1 MFERMF
7 GFFQK
12 EKPTVSPSP
21 VTPVVNGSAV
31 YSYGSM
37 AGCYGFSLDLD
48 ATLRNELQMTNYY
61 REISTYP
68 DCDRAIE
75 QIVNEAVI
83 LDEAKPPVTISL
95 DDLPK
100 EYGKLK
106 NAIAKE
112 FETVLDLYSFNENC
126 HDIFKRWYIDGRLY
140 YFVTIDPKHPKKGI
154 LDVRYVDPRKIKRV
168 TEIKKEKDENGVDIV
183 TDVNEYYVFNDEG
196 LLDHSNGI
204 KIRTDSVIDVRSGL
218 IDANTGEVISHLF
231 KAIKPVNQL
240 KMMEDALVIYRITRA
255 PERRIFYVDTGNLPP
270 PKAEQQVQM
279 IMNKFRNK
287 VVYDA
292 KTGEIR
298 NNRNYLSMMEDFWL
312 PRRDGGKSTEVTT
325 LPGCLAMDTTVSLL
339 DGRELSIREISNEM
353 QDGKTLWTYSCNP
366 ITGEIVPGLI
376 TWAGVTQKSAKVMRI
391 TLDNG
396 ESIVCTL
403 DHKFPIRGV
412 GFVRADELKANDS
425 LIPLH
430 RKYAPI
436 NSNKKLDYEEY
447 FDNVSKTWKFTHR
460 MVAEYIHSE
469 KLPNQVIHHK
479 DFNRYNKRQKLI
491 LTDEIVKFVV
501 DCVKGK
507 SAFDATADDVVELL
521 NSNAVMVEELN
532 QANRGKSIPNFYGI
546 FTKNIICKE
555 IPKMLGFR
563 SWRDF
568 RKNCGYINHRVA
580 SIEWLDDPIEVGTL
594 TIDGNEIY
602 HNYHTFA
609 LACGVFTKNSQNLSD
624 IADVEYFQN
633 KLYQSMGVPRNRIAA
648 DNNFALGRPTEI
660 TREEILFSKFI
671 QRLRNNFNDL
681 FRNTLRVQL
690 LAKNIV
696 SDSDWKKIVGKIR
709 FEYQHDNY
717 FEELKRQEI
726 FGEKISQLQNIDQFK
741 GMYFSREWIVKNV
754 LRFGDDEWKKIQK
767 EMKKEAS
774 DPSAADDLSSM
785 GFGSEGSGEKKDDGE
800 SSSKKEPPE
809 RKDEDAKED
818 GEESNE

>member
-31 YSYGSM
+31 YAYGSM

-83 LDEAKPPVTISL
+83 VDEAKPPVAISL

-106 NAIAKE
+106 TAIAKE
-112 FETVLDLYSFNENC
+112 FDTVLDLYSFNEEC

-140 YFVTIDPKHPKKGI
+140 YFVTIDPKNPKKGI

-168 TEIKKEKDENGVDIV
+168 TEVKKEKDENGVEMV
-183 TDVNEYYVFNDEG
+183 TDVNEYYLFNDEG
-196 LLDHSNGI
+196 LLDHTQGI
-204 KIRTDSVIDVRSGL
+204 KIRTDSVIDVKSGL
-218 IDANTGEVISHLF
+218 VDANTGEVISHLF

-270 PKAEQQVQM
+270 QKAEQQVQL

-292 KTGEIR
+292 KTGEVR

-312 PRRDGGKSTEVTT
+312 PRREGGKSTEVTT
-325 LPGCLAMDTTVSLL
+325 LPGST
-339 DGRELSIREISNEM
+339 
-353 QDGKTLWTYSCNP
+353 
-366 ITGEIVPGLI
+366 
-376 TWAGVTQKSAKVMRI
+376 
-391 TLDNG
+391 
-396 ESIVCTL
+396 
-403 DHKFPIRGV
+403 
-412 GFVRADELKANDS
+412 
-425 LIPLH
+425 
-430 RKYAPI
+430 
-436 NSNKKLDYEEY
+436 
-447 FDNVSKTWKFTHR
+447 
-460 MVAEYIHSE
+460 
-469 KLPNQVIHHK
+469 
-479 DFNRYNKRQKLI
+479 
-491 LTDEIVKFVV
+491 
-501 DCVKGK
+501 
-507 SAFDATADDVVELL
+507 
-521 NSNAVMVEELN
+521 
-532 QANRGKSIPNFYGI
+532 
-546 FTKNIICKE
+546 
-555 IPKMLGFR
+555 
-563 SWRDF
+563 
-568 RKNCGYINHRVA
+568 
-580 SIEWLDDPIEVGTL
+580 
-594 TIDGNEIY
+594 
-602 HNYHTFA
+602 
-609 LACGVFTKNSQNLSD
+609 NLSD

-696 SDSDWKKIVGKIR
+696 KESDWKKIVGKIR

-754 LRFGDDEWKKIQK
+754 LRFGDEEWKTIQK

-785 GFGSEGSGEKKDDGE
+785 GFDSNGESDKKDD
-800 SSSKKEPPE
+800 KVTPPQKDEPPE
-809 RKDEDAKED
+809 KKKDEDAKED
-818 GEESNE
+818 GEEANE